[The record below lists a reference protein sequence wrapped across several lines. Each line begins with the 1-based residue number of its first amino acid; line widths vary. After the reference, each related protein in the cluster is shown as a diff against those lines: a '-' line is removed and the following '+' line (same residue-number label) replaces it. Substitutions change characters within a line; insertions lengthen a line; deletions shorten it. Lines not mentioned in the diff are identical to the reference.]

1 MFEDHNDSIYDILKS
16 APNIDS
22 ALLMELTETF
32 IQTGKSLADSVI
44 DGDLLKREELL
55 KMSAA

>member
-1 MFEDHNDSIYDILKS
+1 MFEDHNDSIYEILKS

-22 ALLMELTETF
+22 GLLMELSENF

-44 DGDLLKREELL
+44 DGDY
-55 KMSAA
+55 